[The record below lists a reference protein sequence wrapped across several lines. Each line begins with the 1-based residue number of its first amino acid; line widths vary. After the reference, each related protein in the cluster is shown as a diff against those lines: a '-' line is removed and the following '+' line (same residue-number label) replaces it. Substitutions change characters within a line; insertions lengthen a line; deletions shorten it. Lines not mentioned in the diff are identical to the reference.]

1 MLKLK
6 WKKKQNRS
14 DQNMTTF
21 FLETIT
27 LYITSVLAGPF
38 LQGGAPPPPC
48 PSDALPFFSIC
59 SSALPFMTNVD
70 IFFVNTSALFICGS
84 RFEQ

>member
-1 MLKLK
+1 VEKEAESK
-6 WKKKQNRS
+6 RS
-14 DQNMTTF
+14 KYDNF

-38 LQGGAPPPPC
+38 LQGEVPPPLPC